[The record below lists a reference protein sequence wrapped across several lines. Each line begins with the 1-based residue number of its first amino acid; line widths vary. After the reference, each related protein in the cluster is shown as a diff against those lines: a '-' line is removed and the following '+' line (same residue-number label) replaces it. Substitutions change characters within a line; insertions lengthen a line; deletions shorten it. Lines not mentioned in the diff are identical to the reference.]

1 MGGALSTIKGWVWGS
16 VFVGIAACS
25 YWIGPNVYA
34 IKYSV
39 SADRVFVDPKP
50 TDCDFWH
57 APLGTKE
64 CHYERIVTASYA
76 KGGARADYRY
86 DPKTDQL
93 IDLRTNEKAS
103 DIRPGE
109 RDTDARFDSVL
120 ISWVKKSD

>member
-1 MGGALSTIKGWVWGS
+1 LSTRGWIWGS

-57 APLGTKE
+57 APLGNKG

-76 KGGARADYRY
+76 KGGVRADYRY

-93 IDLRTNEKAS
+93 IELRANKNAS

-109 RDTDARFDSVL
+109 RDTNARFDSVL